1 MINVVHAFT
10 GVDAQYMAEK
20 KVWGKNNINV
30 VGSMEIDV
38 DAIISCA
45 LIHENE
51 KFHKHMEKEWNNE
64 DYDNAREWLRKRNIG
79 FDFKANRSKLD
90 RMKKDKLKQLYV
102 ASVCIKNYGDISLSN
117 KVKLKDEIDLFTYS
131 FPCFVAGT
139 KVLTYDGFKNIED
152 ITDNDYVLT
161 HKNRYKKVVKPMVNL
176 ANHIYKISTMCSDDL
191 YATEEHPFY
200 VRKRYKKWNNDKRCY
215 DREFENPM
223 WIKTKDL
230 TRDFYVGVAI
240 NKESKLPNWNGVTF
254 KWKDGR
260 KDRVSNILKTKMNDK
275 DFWWIIG
282 RYIGDGWIRHQ
293 GGIII
298 CCDKPETN
306 EITNKLDVLHF
317 NYNIVSERAINKIHI
332 PLKELGKYV
341 EQFGRG
347 AKNKRLTQDIFNL
360 PISLLKG
367 FLDGYMSADGCF
379 TQGLNKASSIS
390 NELIYGIGQCVAKI
404 YNRPF
409 SIYKTNRSNKCVIE
423 GRVVNQQDSY
433 TITWKNTTNKQDKAF
448 YEDGYIWCPIND
460 VKKQH
465 YDGFVYNMEVEDDNS
480 YVVQNIIVHNCTDI
494 SVAGKQEGLSK
505 GSGTRSGLL
514 WECEQ
519 FIVNNKPK
527 VLVMENVKNLVGS
540 KFINEFNSWL
550 GVLGELGYKSY
561 WKVLNAKEY
570 GVAQN
575 RERVFC
581 VSIRNDIDCEYI
593 FNTPTYQICCIKDIL
608 ESNVDK
614 KYYLS
619 DSIQNRFVFKPIGD
633 NIVGTTDPNKSIG
646 QRDLVYNPNKIM
658 GCLVATDYKQPK
670 QILEVIN
677 PLKDRTTY
685 GWHFEQQ
692 VYGAEGIART
702 VKAGGGSG
710 NIPKIVCDT
719 SNLKIRKLTPRE
731 CWRLMGFSDEDFDKV
746 KDYISDTQLYKQA
759 GNSIVVNCLEAI
771 FNNLKGIIG

>member
-20 KVWGKNNINV
+20 KVWGKANINV

-79 FDFKANRSKLD
+79 FDFKANKSKLD

-102 ASVCIKNYGDISLSN
+102 ASVCIKNYGDISLAN

-131 FPCFVAGT
+131 FP
-139 KVLTYDGFKNIED
+139 
-152 ITDNDYVLT
+152 
-161 HKNRYKKVVKPMVNL
+161 
-176 ANHIYKISTMCSDDL
+176 
-191 YATEEHPFY
+191 
-200 VRKRYKKWNNDKRCY
+200 
-215 DREFENPM
+215 
-223 WIKTKDL
+223 
-230 TRDFYVGVAI
+230 
-240 NKESKLPNWNGVTF
+240 
-254 KWKDGR
+254 
-260 KDRVSNILKTKMNDK
+260 
-275 DFWWIIG
+275 
-282 RYIGDGWIRHQ
+282 
-293 GGIII
+293 
-298 CCDKPETN
+298 
-306 EITNKLDVLHF
+306 
-317 NYNIVSERAINKIHI
+317 
-332 PLKELGKYV
+332 
-341 EQFGRG
+341 
-347 AKNKRLTQDIFNL
+347 
-360 PISLLKG
+360 
-367 FLDGYMSADGCF
+367 
-379 TQGLNKASSIS
+379 
-390 NELIYGIGQCVAKI
+390 
-404 YNRPF
+404 
-409 SIYKTNRSNKCVIE
+409 
-423 GRVVNQQDSY
+423 
-433 TITWKNTTNKQDKAF
+433 
-448 YEDGYIWCPIND
+448 
-460 VKKQH
+460 
-465 YDGFVYNMEVEDDNS
+465 
-480 YVVQNIIVHNCTDI
+480 CTDI

-519 FIVNNKPK
+519 FIVNNTPK

-581 VSIRNDIDCEYI
+581 VSIRNDIDCGYI

-646 QRDLVYNPNKIM
+646 QIDLVYDSNKIM

-692 VYGAEGIART
+692 VYGVEGIART

-719 SNLKIRKLTPRE
+719 SNFKIRKLTPRE

-746 KDYISDTQLYKQA
+746 KDHISDTQLYKQA

>member
-79 FDFKANRSKLD
+79 FDFKANKSKLD

-102 ASVCIKNYGDISLSN
+102 ASVCIKNYGDISLAN

-131 FPCFVAGT
+131 FP
-139 KVLTYDGFKNIED
+139 
-152 ITDNDYVLT
+152 
-161 HKNRYKKVVKPMVNL
+161 
-176 ANHIYKISTMCSDDL
+176 
-191 YATEEHPFY
+191 
-200 VRKRYKKWNNDKRCY
+200 
-215 DREFENPM
+215 
-223 WIKTKDL
+223 
-230 TRDFYVGVAI
+230 
-240 NKESKLPNWNGVTF
+240 
-254 KWKDGR
+254 
-260 KDRVSNILKTKMNDK
+260 
-275 DFWWIIG
+275 
-282 RYIGDGWIRHQ
+282 
-293 GGIII
+293 
-298 CCDKPETN
+298 
-306 EITNKLDVLHF
+306 
-317 NYNIVSERAINKIHI
+317 
-332 PLKELGKYV
+332 
-341 EQFGRG
+341 
-347 AKNKRLTQDIFNL
+347 
-360 PISLLKG
+360 
-367 FLDGYMSADGCF
+367 
-379 TQGLNKASSIS
+379 
-390 NELIYGIGQCVAKI
+390 
-404 YNRPF
+404 
-409 SIYKTNRSNKCVIE
+409 
-423 GRVVNQQDSY
+423 
-433 TITWKNTTNKQDKAF
+433 
-448 YEDGYIWCPIND
+448 
-460 VKKQH
+460 
-465 YDGFVYNMEVEDDNS
+465 
-480 YVVQNIIVHNCTDI
+480 CTDI

-633 NIVGTTDPNKSIG
+633 NIVGATDPNKSIG
-646 QRDLVYNPNKIM
+646 QRDLVYDPNKIM
-658 GCLVATDYKQPK
+658 GCLVVTDYKQPK

-710 NIPKIVCDT
+710 NIPKIICDT

>member
-20 KVWGKNNINV
+20 KVWGKANINV

-79 FDFKANRSKLD
+79 FDFKTNKSKLD
-90 RMKKDKLKQLYV
+90 RMKKEKLKQLYV
-102 ASVCIKNYGDISLSN
+102 ASVCIKNYGDISLAN

-131 FPCFVAGT
+131 FPC
-139 KVLTYDGFKNIED
+139 
-152 ITDNDYVLT
+152 
-161 HKNRYKKVVKPMVNL
+161 
-176 ANHIYKISTMCSDDL
+176 
-191 YATEEHPFY
+191 
-200 VRKRYKKWNNDKRCY
+200 
-215 DREFENPM
+215 
-223 WIKTKDL
+223 
-230 TRDFYVGVAI
+230 
-240 NKESKLPNWNGVTF
+240 
-254 KWKDGR
+254 
-260 KDRVSNILKTKMNDK
+260 
-275 DFWWIIG
+275 
-282 RYIGDGWIRHQ
+282 Q
-293 GGIII
+293 
-298 CCDKPETN
+298 
-306 EITNKLDVLHF
+306 
-317 NYNIVSERAINKIHI
+317 
-332 PLKELGKYV
+332 
-341 EQFGRG
+341 
-347 AKNKRLTQDIFNL
+347 
-360 PISLLKG
+360 
-367 FLDGYMSADGCF
+367 
-379 TQGLNKASSIS
+379 
-390 NELIYGIGQCVAKI
+390 
-404 YNRPF
+404 
-409 SIYKTNRSNKCVIE
+409 
-423 GRVVNQQDSY
+423 
-433 TITWKNTTNKQDKAF
+433 
-448 YEDGYIWCPIND
+448 
-460 VKKQH
+460 
-465 YDGFVYNMEVEDDNS
+465 
-480 YVVQNIIVHNCTDI
+480 DI

-527 VLVMENVKNLVGS
+527 VLVMENVKNLVGK

-550 GVLGELGYKSY
+550 GVLDELGYKSY
-561 WKVLNAKEY
+561 WKVLNSKDF
-570 GVAQN
+570 GIPQN

-633 NIVGTTDPNKSIG
+633 NIVGTTAPNKPIG

-658 GCLVATDYKQPK
+658 GSPVATDYKQPK
-670 QILEVIN
+670 QVLEVIN

-692 VYGAEGIART
+692 VYDVDGIART

-710 NIPKIVCDT
+710 NIPKVICEQRSDEGLRFFKDNICGTLRTIDSCGDKRVLEIP
-719 SNLKIRKLTPRE
+719 NFKIRKLTPRE

-746 KDYISDTQLYKQA
+746 KDHISDSQLYKQA